1 MSFEFGILSFEIF
14 SLSFEIV
21 GLSFKISGLL
31 LLSFKR
37 FFQKTLYHLI
47 CKIACLVLKSYF
59 YFSSE
64 VSNVM
69 CLRGN
74 TYTGCTFATL
84 VAGNLSFE
92 KNYWVF
98 AKNPA
103 EFWNFLSFGAA
114 EFFSKCWKKKPGSI
128 EKISINSNSSGRS
141 LINSNS
147 SRRLLA
153 IQ

>member
-1 MSFEFGILSFEIF
+1 MGRTNGTIVCCLNLYQAFFFNHCAATQATAVAGIMSFEFGILSFEIF

-92 KNYWVF
+92 KKY
-98 AKNPA
+98 
-103 EFWNFLSFGAA
+103 
-114 EFFSKCWKKKPGSI
+114 
-128 EKISINSNSSGRS
+128 
-141 LINSNS
+141 
-147 SRRLLA
+147 
-153 IQ
+153 